1 VARYE
6 PGREALVQDL
16 SRFRVSAL
24 QPEMGELLGDQVAE
38 LVVVVVELVRDEIDA
53 RAVSPAVPALR
64 RAVDD
69 CDGHV
74 EVAPERGQGLLGQR
88 PEPRSVG
95 GLDRAG
101 DTNGHRGDH
110 PAISRAHVA
119 VSQMSQIVTTKM
131 AARKRI
137 TKATRMR
144 GRPDGLTTDV
154 HKRIVEAVRL
164 GAHFEEA
171 GAAAGISRS
180 TLHRWLARGDAT
192 NAPQRFR
199 TFLEAVPGRGRA
211 RAGGTSLDRPG
222 RGGRRL
228 AAQAWK
234 LERRYPARWGPQTRH
249 ELTGPEGEPLAVRQE
264 DSWDTAK
271 LSDRELAVLQELVEK
286 MGREL

>member
-1 VARYE
+1 
-6 PGREALVQDL
+6 
-16 SRFRVSAL
+16 
-24 QPEMGELLGDQVAE
+24 
-38 LVVVVVELVRDEIDA
+38 
-53 RAVSPAVPALR
+53 
-64 RAVDD
+64 
-69 CDGHV
+69 
-74 EVAPERGQGLLGQR
+74 
-88 PEPRSVG
+88 
-95 GLDRAG
+95 
-101 DTNGHRGDH
+101 
-110 PAISRAHVA
+110 
-119 VSQMSQIVTTKM
+119 MSQIVTTKM

-199 TFLEAVPGRGRA
+199 TFLEAVRQAEAEHELEALRSIDRA
-211 RAGGTSLDRPG
+211 AAAGDR
-222 RGGRRL
+222 R
-228 AAQAWK
+228 AQAWK
-234 LERRYPARWGPQTRH
+234 LERRYPARWGRQTRH